1 MTEEK
6 KTLAAADETP
16 VSDRKGSHS
25 LFAPLAMITIGVLFL
40 LDNLNVLGPLN
51 WGAALR
57 FWPLALIFLG
67 LNVLAVQFRR
77 PLGTVLSLLVTA
89 AALGV
94 FGYLLLSGSPED
106 TLRGLGLPVA
116 DAPELRQET
125 FAQSAEGV
133 TAAEITLH
141 LGNFPTTIGPL
152 ADGGLIAGSVWT
164 RGAVQ
169 MAPERDA
176 DGRVEL
182 EVGVRESPADW
193 FDPRTW
199 GGGENRQWAIDLSP
213 DVPLALHIDA
223 GNGAATA
230 ALEQLT
236 LTALSLDSGNGALD
250 ATLPAGDYD
259 VRVDSGNGS
268 VALRLPEGVE
278 ARVAYD
284 TGNGSLSVDNRFQRV
299 SGDRDEGVYETAGYD
314 AAAGGITIELDSG
327 NGSVTIAAP

>member
-6 KTLAAADETP
+6 KTLAPADETP

-25 LFAPLAMITIGVLFL
+25 LFAPLAMIALGVLFL
-40 LDNLNVLGPLN
+40 LDNLNVIGPLN

-57 FWPLALIFLG
+57 FWPLALIFIG

-77 PLGTVLSLLVTA
+77 PLGTLLSLLVTA
-89 AALGV
+89 VALGV
-94 FGYLLLSGSPED
+94 FGALLLSGSPEG

-141 LGNFPTTIGPL
+141 LGNFPTTIGL
-152 ADGGLIAGSVWT
+152 LDNGGLIAGSVWT
-164 RGAVQ
+164 RGEVQ
-169 MAPERDA
+169 METERTD
-176 DGRVEL
+176 DDRVEL

-213 DVPLALHIDA
+213 TLPLDLHLDA
-223 GNGAATA
+223 GNGATTA
-230 ALEQLT
+230 ALETLT
-236 LTALSLDSGNGALD
+236 LTALTLDGGNGSVE

-259 VRVDSGNGS
+259 VRVDSGNGRVVLHLPQN
-268 VALRLPEGVE
+268 VA

-284 TGNGSLSVDNRFQRV
+284 SGNGSVNLDDRFQRV

-314 AAAGGITIELDSG
+314 RAAGGITIDLDSG
-327 NGSVTIAAP
+327 NGSVTITAP